1 MRSRRSLSS
10 AIGRDNMKEHQK
22 ISVAA
27 TLQVAL
33 ENLSRIESILEQP
46 SDFHEI
52 VCDDVPVSRRAIRFA
67 TRCTSSEGSSKTCSD
82 ASRCRQ
88 RSSPASGALRRTRWL
103 PRIIST
109 SSRHDFRRN
118 QESERKRPTRLQRAV
133 QQSRIGFGRSSR
145 MSRSVSTSLE

>member
-52 VCDDVPVSRRAIRFA
+52 VCDDVPVSRRAAIRDEVHELRRFIEDMFGRFA
-67 TRCTSSEGSSKTCSD
+67 LSPKELS
-82 ASRCRQ
+82 RQ
-88 RSSPASGALRRTRWL
+88 RSVAAYAMVTANNFYELATRFQEKSGKREEETDALATCCAAITDRVRQ
-103 PRIIST
+103 IIQDVT
-109 SSRHDFRRN
+109 
-118 QESERKRPTRLQRAV
+118 
-133 QQSRIGFGRSSR
+133 
-145 MSRSVSTSLE
+145 